1 MPKRSVYFKGEEDVL
16 YEKVKGLTEETGE
29 TIASVF
35 VNAMKD
41 YIARKEQEKLGFEE
55 IKLFVGE
62 RDSSLGD
69 VGEEIVFTG
78 KLIGSGT
85 KQEDVKVS
93 ERLYRTLKK
102 KFLMYTSRFDEVA
115 LSETT
120 KYEIFESVEELK
132 KAQLMPEISKALRN
146 GNVITRKLDI

>member
-1 MPKRSVYFKGEEDVL
+1 MPKRSVYFKDDEDVL

-115 LSETT
+115 HSETT
-120 KYEIFESVEELK
+120 QYEIFESVEELK
-132 KAQLMPEISKALRN
+132 QIQLMPEISKALRE
-146 GNVITRKLDI
+146 GNVVTRKLDI